1 MFTVTNQML
10 KIIEAKHKIRF
21 IFERSVFPNNFKDH
35 SSIIAGSKI
44 EAFLKTAFM
53 KKILPVVFVL
63 FGVISCNNGDTKK
76 TDGDTAN
83 TSAPS
88 SIKDTGTQH
97 PNGMTSDGV
106 ISTDTSA
113 FGVKANSAHKKH

>member
-1 MFTVTNQML
+1 
-10 KIIEAKHKIRF
+10 
-21 IFERSVFPNNFKDH
+21 
-35 SSIIAGSKI
+35 
-44 EAFLKTAFM
+44 M

-63 FGVISCNNGDTKK
+63 FSVISCNNGDTKN
-76 TDGDTAN
+76 TDEDSAN

-88 SIKDTGTQH
+88 SIKDTGAQH

-113 FGVKANSAHKKH
+113 FGVKAGKADTAHKKH